1 MLEFKSAFFCS
12 NVMFI
17 STTMLR
23 LILVVETSQ
32 KMEVKSTTQKDAKI
46 QSYSLDFKISV
57 IEHAEG
63 HTR

>member
-1 MLEFKSAFFCS
+1 
-12 NVMFI
+12 MFI

-63 HTR
+63 HTC